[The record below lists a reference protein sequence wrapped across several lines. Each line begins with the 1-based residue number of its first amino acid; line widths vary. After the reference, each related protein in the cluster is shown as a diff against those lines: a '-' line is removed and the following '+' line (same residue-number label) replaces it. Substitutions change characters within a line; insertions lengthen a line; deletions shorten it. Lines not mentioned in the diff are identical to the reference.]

1 MSLINPHDYI
11 LEPLIP
17 LCGSQFISSI
27 VFLPLKTTLTFLI
40 CVLLQ
45 MINSPAF
52 VCLKMSLFCL
62 HLMKDT
68 ISPGCRILDCK
79 FFFQYFKDVIHCL
92 LVCSV
97 FDKKSALSALCLFSC
112 TQCISF
118 CGYVKEFLFTIG
130 FQ

>member
-11 LEPLIP
+11 LELLI

-27 VFLPLKTTLTFLI
+27 VFLPLKTTLTFI

-52 VCLKMSLFCL
+52 CLPENVFIFSLHF
-62 HLMKDT
+62 MKDT
-68 ISPGCRILDCK
+68 ISPGCRTLDCK
-79 FFFQYFKDVIHCL
+79 FFCQYFKGVIHCL

-97 FDKKSALSALCLFSC
+97 FDKKSARSALCLFS
-112 TQCISF
+112 
-118 CGYVKEFLFTIG
+118 FLYTMYLFLWLP
-130 FQ
+130 